1 MATIEVRIRTLAQLF
16 DSLDPSP
23 FHERGLDRYAD
34 SYIVEC
40 AGEFPPDAA
49 LQLMI
54 HAPEDVRSHI
64 ADAAQAIHAH
74 YGLAR
79 AQADRRHRRRMR
91 AGSIALLIGAAVMIA
106 SLAVRMLLG
115 EWITTPVGQ
124 VVGEG
129 LLILSWVVLWRP
141 AELLLFERWESRHE
155 RQVLE
160 RLSNIPVAFAA
171 SAAERQ

>member
-34 SYIVEC
+34 SYIIEC

-49 LQLMI
+49 LELMI
-54 HAPEDVRSHI
+54 HAPEDLRPHI
-64 ADAAQAIHAH
+64 SDAAQAIHAH
-74 YGLAR
+74 YALAR
-79 AQADRRHRRRMR
+79 TQADRRHRRRMR

-106 SLAVRMLLG
+106 SLATRTLLG
-115 EWITTPVGQ
+115 DWITTPIGQ

-155 RQVLE
+155 RQVLG
-160 RLSNIPVAFAA
+160 RLSHIPVSFAV
-171 SAAERQ
+171 SSVEPQ